1 MKATVMLWVMVALF
15 IFGDFGLEQNVVA
28 KESPIQEKSI
38 NDQINE
44 KKSNLINQKRIKKEE
59 IKNLE
64 KSIKRTK
71 KEKKQIERNLVQTA
85 KKIKK
90 ARQSILTI
98 RQEKRKLQKKIHR
111 QNTQIESL
119 RQKIAQEQKI
129 VDEVIR
135 QQLELMSSENTPEW
149 VEKSDNKLRNK
160 VLLDLLAKQSKD
172 LISKL
177 NVQKKRLEKL
187 VYKTEKSKN
196 ELLSVEKKETKEQK
210 QLLDERRK
218 RQHLA
223 NLLQRE
229 VNNKQLTIKRLK
241 QTERRLDRLIANLG
255 KNRNIKKQKSQSL
268 KEQLKAYYP
277 VNGKVVARY
286 GQKRNDKSGLGTWK
300 GMIFSVKDERPVK
313 AVRAGKVVFSDYLR
327 GYGNMIIIDHGKGYF
342 TVYGNNSSLEKDI
355 GDYVQAG
362 ETISRVGSKENDL
375 TILYF
380 ELRYKG
386 KPIDPAKWLNV

>member
-1 MKATVMLWVMVALF
+1 
-15 IFGDFGLEQNVVA
+15 
-28 KESPIQEKSI
+28 
-38 NDQINE
+38 
-44 KKSNLINQKRIKKEE
+44 
-59 IKNLE
+59 
-64 KSIKRTK
+64 
-71 KEKKQIERNLVQTA
+71 
-85 KKIKK
+85 
-90 ARQSILTI
+90 
-98 RQEKRKLQKKIHR
+98 
-111 QNTQIESL
+111 
-119 RQKIAQEQKI
+119 
-129 VDEVIR
+129 
-135 QQLELMSSENTPEW
+135 MSSENTPEW

-342 TVYGNNSSLEKDI
+342 TVYGNNSSLEKNI

>member
-1 MKATVMLWVMVALF
+1 MVALF

>member
-1 MKATVMLWVMVALF
+1 MVALF
-15 IFGDFGLEQNVVA
+15 VFGGFGLEQNVVA

-38 NDQINE
+38 NDQIN
-44 KKSNLINQKRIKKEE
+44 KRKSNLINQKRIKKEE

-64 KSIKRTK
+64 KSIKKTK
-71 KEKKQIERNLVQTA
+71 KEKKQIERDLVQTA

-98 RQEKRKLQKKIHR
+98 RQEKRKLQRKIHR

-119 RQKIAQEQKI
+119 KQKIAQEQKI

-135 QQLELMSSENTPEW
+135 QRLELMSSENTPEW

-160 VLLDLLAKQSKD
+160 VLLDLLAKQSKA

-187 VYKTEKSKN
+187 VSKTEKSKN
-196 ELLSVEKKETKEQK
+196 ELYSVEKKETKEQK

-218 RQHLA
+218 RQRLA

-229 VNNKQLTIKRLK
+229 VNDKQLTIKRLK

-255 KNRNIKKQKSQSL
+255 KKKNEKKQKFHSSRVHL
-268 KEQLKAYYP
+268 KTYYP
-277 VNGKVVARY
+277 VSGKVVARY
-286 GQKRNDKSGLGTWK
+286 GQKRNDRSSLGTWK
-300 GMIFSVKDERPVK
+300 GMIFSVKEESSVK

-327 GYGNMIIIDHGKGYF
+327 GYGNMIIVDHGKGYF

-386 KPIDPAKWLNV
+386 KPIDPAKWLNI

>member
-1 MKATVMLWVMVALF
+1 MLWVMVALF